1 MTKFRRNLFHFL
13 FFKIYPFTF
22 FNNQGGRVLKNPTK
36 YFFISLTL
44 LLLNATAFAQTV
56 EEVTVTAARKEQSVQ
71 DVAIS
76 VQAITN
82 EDLRLGHIETADD
95 LTSTIPG
102 FDFTEGLGGGV
113 VLKIRGLT
121 MVTIGSAITEAGIT
135 AQNGHHINN
144 RPFSTTG
151 FYDADRIEILE
162 GPQGTLYGRNST
174 TGLINFITAKP
185 GAEQYL
191 ALTAGADGLAQLKF
205 ARDFELSDTAV
216 MRIAATKY
224 DSDGVIYNAGT
235 GNDIDDRDSFGVR
248 ATMEFEM
255 DDQNTLTLQLEKV
268 AINDTRQNYGLSA
281 CDRDAFFGCDPLTND
296 FSQHLNAPT
305 LASGAI
311 TNSFNSLTDINFS
324 GADLFAD
331 TFANRVNSI
340 DSINKDFD
348 PFRKDNMKIFSLT
361 NVSEL
366 DDFTLT
372 VKGTFVDQDLRQFN
386 DNDHSN
392 ATGALN
398 GSLLPAPAF
407 SIASLRTHCAG
418 NLTNVTT
425 DITFECAQVDLT
437 TQQYEVNVVSDL
449 DGPFNFTAGAY
460 IFKDNTFN
468 QYNIQT
474 TAYLLLNDFDQ
485 HPYSTNQFFGT
496 YTPTMNTFG
505 GQTFYSVFA
514 GALQQ
519 NAAALGAA
527 AQQGTAAVVTALQTQ
542 VGPGINAACEALNPA
557 FATNGVNPCVKSMPA
572 QAGGLNTDQRT
583 QRNSQAIYGEMYFDV
598 LDNLKITLGARYM
611 DDRFGTRVIQG
622 LSDTAGAYAGSAACT
637 TTAYEDC
644 WQSVATASSDKNEVA
659 TYKAAIQY
667 DYADGMVYASYVTGN
682 RPQGANPDSTIFAES
697 ESKQIEIG
705 TRNILFGGA
714 LRVNATYFTT
724 DVEDSQQSAIRFSA
738 AYVEPHDMTHEGL
751 QFNVQGFVTPTT
763 IVSVSALATD
773 STYDTVAATA
783 SNRTASSTL
792 GYVYANGSLSLDP
805 HNPTNS
811 TSFTNFTRTSATAQ
825 TVIAADGTTVDSAL
839 QQICGAL
846 PGQIANLCPVVSY
859 TQDSHGNYL
868 INPFGEVY
876 AIANASFT
884 PIDSVAGFSTYNQL
898 QEIGGNKVVG
908 TVDLETTVTLTQM
921 YQFAGG
927 SGMLNLSYHYKDD
940 YFNDFFNTARYTSP
954 STEYFNFNATYEPDN
969 ADWYLNLW
977 ARNLTDKR
985 YINSISKNSN
995 LQGGNPFLTFDQ
1007 GRKVGLDFGYNF

>member
-1 MTKFRRNLFHFL
+1 M
-13 FFKIYPFTF
+13 
-22 FNNQGGRVLKNPTK
+22 KNPTK

-44 LLLNATAFAQTV
+44 LLLNATAFAQTI

-102 FDFTEGLGGGV
+102 FDFTEGLGSGV
-113 VLKIRGLT
+113 ILKIRGLT
-121 MVTIGSAITEAGIT
+121 MVTIGSAIVEAGIT

-185 GAEQYL
+185 GADQYL
-191 ALTAGADGLAQLKF
+191 SLTAGADGLSQFKF
-205 ARDFELSDTAV
+205 ARDFELSDTV
-216 MRIAATKY
+216 MMRIAATKY

-235 GNDIDDRDSFGVR
+235 GNDIDDRDSFGAR
-248 ATMEFEM
+248 ATLVAEM
-255 DDQNTLTLQLEKV
+255 NDQNTLTVQFEKV
-268 AINDTRQNYGLSA
+268 AINDSRQNYGLSA
-281 CDRDAFFGCDPLTND
+281 CDRDAFFGCNPLTSD
-296 FSQHLNAPT
+296 FSPHLNAPT
-305 LASGAI
+305 LESGAI
-311 TNSFNSLTDINFS
+311 TSTFTTLTDINAS

-331 TFANRVNSI
+331 TFANRINSI
-340 DSINKDFD
+340 DSINKDLD
-348 PFRKDNMKIFSLT
+348 PYRKDNMKIFSLT

-366 DDFTLT
+366 DDLTVT
-372 VKGTFVDQDLRQFN
+372 VKGTFVDQDLIQFN

-398 GSLLPAPAF
+398 STFIPAPAF
-407 SIASLRTHCAG
+407 SIAELRTHCLG
-418 NLTNVTT
+418 TLTNVTT
-425 DITFECAQVDLT
+425 NQAFECSDTETT
-437 TQQYEVNVVSDL
+437 TQQYEVNVVSDF

-460 IFKDNTFN
+460 VYKDTTWN
-468 QYNIQT
+468 QYNIQLT
-474 TAYLLLNDFDQ
+474 PYLLLNDFDQ
-485 HPYSTNQFFGT
+485 HPYSTSGLFGT
-496 YTPTMNTFG
+496 YTPTMNTYG
-505 GQTFYSVFA
+505 GQGFYAMFA
-514 GALQQ
+514 GQLQA
-519 NAAALGAA
+519 NAADITAATNAAGAA
-527 AQQGTAAVVTALQTQ
+527 AIQSGATQGDATFVGATTVALVGQLQTNVGPDITAAC
-542 VGPGINAACEALNPA
+542 IALNPA
-557 FATNGVNPCVKSMPA
+557 FAISGHAAEGVNPCVKSLPA
-572 QAGGLNTDQRT
+572 QAGGLNTDQHT
-583 QRNSQAIYGEMYFDV
+583 QRNSQALYGELYFDV

-611 DDRFGTRVIQG
+611 DDRFGSQVIQG
-622 LSDTAGAYAGSAACT
+622 LSDTAGAYAGTAACLT
-637 TTAYEDC
+637 TNYDAC
-644 WQSVATASSDKNEVA
+644 WQSAALPSDDKNEVA
-659 TYKAAIQY
+659 TYKAAVQY

-682 RPQGANPDSTIFAES
+682 RPQGANPDSTVFAES

-714 LRVNATYFTT
+714 LRLNATYFTT
-724 DVEDSQQSAIRFSA
+724 DIEDGQTSTIRFAA

-763 IVSVSALATD
+763 IISVSALATD
-773 STYDTVAATA
+773 STYDTVAATTD
-783 SNRTASSTL
+783 NVTASTTL
-792 GYVYANGSLSLDP
+792 GYIYANGSLSLDP
-805 HNPTNS
+805 HNPTNA
-811 TSFTNFTRTSATAQ
+811 TSFTNYTRAQ
-825 TVIAADGTTVDSAL
+825 AGAIAVGASNADTVLQTICSNVAA
-839 QQICGAL
+839 
-846 PGQIANLCPVVSY
+846 IANFCPTVTY
-859 TQDSHGNYL
+859 AQDSNGNWL
-868 INPFGEVY
+868 INPLGEVY
-876 AIANASFT
+876 AIANSSFT
-884 PIDSVAGFSTYNQL
+884 PLDSEAGFSTYNQL

-927 SGMLNLSYHYKDD
+927 SGMLNLSYHYKDA
-940 YFNDFFNTARYTSP
+940 YFNDFFNTPRFTSP

-985 YINSISKNSN
+985 YINSIAKNSN
-995 LQGGNPFLTFDQ
+995 LQGGNPYLTFDQ